1 VDVRHAPTLSKAPPA
16 TIAKRAGFVRAIM
29 VGAGFR
35 HEYKAAVM
43 VLCDSRLLNLVQESV
58 LIDGAPRVDR
68 RLTLGLP

>member
-1 VDVRHAPTLSKAPPA
+1 
-16 TIAKRAGFVRAIM
+16 M

-43 VLCDSRLLNLVQESV
+43 VLRDSRLLNLVQESV

-68 RLTLGLP
+68 WLTLGVP